1 MAGGRLVLLV
11 ILGTPW
17 IAFLEQKITITQ
29 VMIQGA
35 YILSLLE
42 NEKKKIK
49 YHTSPNHLPN
59 HMID

>member
-42 NEKKKIK
+42 NEKKIK